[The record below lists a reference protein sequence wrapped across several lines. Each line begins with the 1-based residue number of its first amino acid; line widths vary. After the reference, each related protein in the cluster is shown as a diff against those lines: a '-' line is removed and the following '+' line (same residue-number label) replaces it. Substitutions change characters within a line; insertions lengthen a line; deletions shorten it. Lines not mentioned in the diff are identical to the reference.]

1 MKKIILSLII
11 VTALFTSCTK
21 EQDPFLIGNQN
32 IGMLTDSTKVADLEM
47 IFPNDSIVKLSNTE
61 AYMKDYSDIQIY
73 DKAGNTLL
81 VLSPVTTT
89 DPKATISTV
98 KVIDSR
104 YKTEKGITTK
114 STFGDIQKQYKISS
128 IQNTIKNV
136 VVFVNEINAF
146 FTIDKKELPASLQ
159 FDSNAKIE
167 AIQIPETAKIKYF
180 MIGWD

>member
-11 VTALFTSCTK
+11 ITALFASCSK
-21 EQDPFLIGNQN
+21 EKDPFLIGNKN
-32 IGMLTDSTKVADLEM
+32 IGMLTDSTKVADLDM

-61 AYMKDYSDIQIY
+61 AFQNANYDIDIY
-73 DKAGNTLL
+73 DKSGNVLL
-81 VLSPVTTT
+81 VLSPNKMIDST
-89 DPKATISTV
+89 ATISTI
-98 KVIDSR
+98 KVVDPR
-104 YKTEKGITTK
+104 YKTEKGISTK

-180 MIGWD
+180 MIGWN